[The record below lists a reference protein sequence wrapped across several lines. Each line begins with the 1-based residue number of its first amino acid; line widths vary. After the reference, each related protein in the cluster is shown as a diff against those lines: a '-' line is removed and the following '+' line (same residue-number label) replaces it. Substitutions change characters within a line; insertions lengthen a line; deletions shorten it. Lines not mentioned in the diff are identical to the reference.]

1 MVLRLMEG
9 LPDTGSHPAQ
19 MGIRVNYNEGVPR
32 EDCKVCVGGKQ
43 TFRGLARVGL
53 NDACGETETRCYQFD
68 EENSQSKLS
77 QGMWEVFAR

>member
-19 MGIRVNYNEGVPR
+19 MGIRVNYNEGAPR

-43 TFRGLARVGL
+43 TFRGLARSGL
-53 NDACGETETRCYQFD
+53 KDACGETETRCYQFG
-68 EENSQSKLS
+68 EENSQNELS
-77 QGMWEVFAR
+77 QGM

>member
-1 MVLRLMEG
+1 MEG

-32 EDCKVCVGGKQ
+32 EDCRVCVGGKQ

-53 NDACGETETRCYQFD
+53 KDACGETKTRCYQFG
-68 EENSQSKLS
+68 EENSQNELS
-77 QGMWEVFAR
+77 QGM

>member
-1 MVLRLMEG
+1 MVSRLMEG

-19 MGIRVNYNEGVPR
+19 MGIRVNYNEGAVK

-43 TFRGLARVGL
+43 TFRGLAMVGL

-68 EENSQSKLS
+68 EGNSQSKLS
-77 QGMWEVFAR
+77 QGV